1 MLLRVR
7 LLKFGLE
14 RLVQCK
20 YSLLL
25 LLLLLIDVLMSTTS
39 PH

>member
-25 LLLLLIDVLMSTTS
+25 LLIDVLMSTTS